1 VKTACTV
8 DTIEQKIQEAPYIAE
23 KTHKQKDGWI
33 EMETSTYEIDA
44 PWDHVK
50 LAFEDNLG
58 MIEHFIKQLEYFVEA
73 GVSQNPEAT
82 RQDIEGYKMVW
93 VRGNQNLAGRFL
105 ERKSDA
111 RKKSGKMFI
120 RNLDVIAAMK
130 ENGEWD

>member
-8 DTIEQKIQEAPYIAE
+8 DTIEQKIQEAPCIAE

-58 MIEHFIKQLEYFVEA
+58 MIEHFIKQLEYFLNA
-73 GVSQNPEAT
+73 GVSPNTEAT

-93 VRGNQNLAGRFL
+93 ARGNQNLAGRFL

-111 RKKSGKMFI
+111 RRKSGTMFI

>member
-1 VKTACTV
+1 M
-8 DTIEQKIQEAPYIAE
+8 
-23 KTHKQKDGWI
+23 DGWI
-33 EMETSTYEIDA
+33 EMKTGTYEIDA

-73 GVSQNPEAT
+73 GVPPNPEAT
-82 RQDIEGYKMVW
+82 RQDIEGYRMVW
-93 VRGNQNLAGRFL
+93 ARGNQNLAGRFL
-105 ERKSDA
+105 ERRSDA